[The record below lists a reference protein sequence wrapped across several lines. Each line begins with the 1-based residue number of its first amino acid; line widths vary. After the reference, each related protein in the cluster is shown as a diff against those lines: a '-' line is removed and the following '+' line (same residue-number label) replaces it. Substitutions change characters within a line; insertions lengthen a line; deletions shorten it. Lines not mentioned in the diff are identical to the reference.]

1 LTSAVWRSASGL
13 RRRILVGRDGS
24 EHAER
29 ALSEAVDL
37 ARSPLA
43 LRATASNEVMA
54 DEHGPIVSVEG
65 VSKTFGEVLA
75 LDSVS
80 LEFERGIVYGLLGP
94 NGAGKTTLIRVLTT
108 LLRPDSGRVE
118 VAGVDV
124 LADPTTARTRIGL
137 AGQSAA
143 VDDYLTGREN
153 IEMVGRLYNLSK
165 AETRSRAADLLER
178 IDLTDAADRTVRTYS
193 GGMRRRLDLAAS
205 LIGRPEVLF
214 LDEPTTGIDPRSRI
228 ELWQVIKDLVH
239 AGTTVLLT
247 TQYLDEA
254 DSLADRLAVID
265 RGRLISEGT
274 PDELK
279 DRLGGSVIQLSVPDD
294 RQTATMEAMRARNGD
309 NPQLDKLQGRITIP
323 APLGVRSLQEAVRR
337 LDAAN
342 IVPDDIALQKPTLDD
357 VFLALT
363 GRAPAAEEPEPAAPV
378 RRRFQIRR

>member
-1 LTSAVWRSASGL
+1 MFVVCAVERVGDQVAIAIEASQLVEHRSLELVPVEAFAVASFAAEFLSAGAGVIEIDAAVAFGTHADVGALAASAADDAGEQEVGAIAAAQRQVIASFLEQRL
-13 RRRILVGRDGS
+13 RRLEDVVVD
-24 EHAER
+24 ER
-29 ALSEAVDL
+29 FVQ
-37 ARSPLA
+37 
-43 LRATASNEVMA
+43 
-54 DEHGPIVSVEG
+54 
-65 VSKTFGEVLA
+65 
-75 LDSVS
+75 
-80 LEFERGIVYGLLGP
+80 
-94 NGAGKTTLIRVLTT
+94 
-108 LLRPDSGRVE
+108 
-118 VAGVDV
+118 AGV
-124 LADPTTARTRIGL
+124 
-137 AGQSAA
+137 
-143 VDDYLTGREN
+143 
-153 IEMVGRLYNLSK
+153 
-165 AETRSRAADLLER
+165 
-178 IDLTDAADRTVRTYS
+178 
-193 GGMRRRLDLAAS
+193 AS

-214 LDEPTTGIDPRSRI
+214 LDELTTGIDPRSRI
-228 ELWQVIKDLVH
+228 DLWQVIKDLVH

-294 RQTATMEAMRARNGD
+294 RQTATMEALRARNGD

-363 GRAPAAEEPEPAAPV
+363 GRAPAAEEPGPAAPA
-378 RRRFQIRR
+378 RRRLRIRR

>member
-1 LTSAVWRSASGL
+1 VTGPSPTEAYGTSPSR
-13 RRRILVGRDGS
+13 
-24 EHAER
+24 
-29 ALSEAVDL
+29 
-37 ARSPLA
+37 P
-43 LRATASNEVMA
+43 
-54 DEHGPIVSVEG
+54 GPIVLVEG

-124 LADPTTARTRIGL
+124 VADPATARTRIGL
-137 AGQSAA
+137 AGQFAA

-153 IEMVGRLYNLSK
+153 VEMVGRLYNLSK
-165 AETRSRAADLLER
+165 AEARSRAADLLER
-178 IDLTDAADRTVRTYS
+178 INLTDAADRTVRTYS

-228 ELWQVIKDLVH
+228 ELWQVIEDLVH

-254 DSLADRLAVID
+254 DRLADRLAVID
-265 RGRLISEGT
+265 HGRLISEGT

-279 DRLGGSVIQLSVPDD
+279 DRLGGSVIRLSVPNDQ
-294 RQTATMEAMRARNGD
+294 RSSTMEALRATEANS
-309 NPQLDKLQGRITIP
+309 PQLDDLQEQITIP

-342 IVPDDIALQKPTLDD
+342 IVPDDIALLKPTLDD

-363 GRAPAAEEPEPAAPV
+363 GRAPAADETEPTAPA
-378 RRRFQIRR
+378 RRRLKPRR

>member
-1 LTSAVWRSASGL
+1 
-13 RRRILVGRDGS
+13 
-24 EHAER
+24 
-29 ALSEAVDL
+29 
-37 ARSPLA
+37 
-43 LRATASNEVMA
+43 MA
-54 DEHGPIVSVEG
+54 DEDGPIVRVEG
-65 VSKTFGEVLA
+65 VSKAFGEVLA

-124 LADPTTARTRIGL
+124 VADPTNARTRIGL
-137 AGQSAA
+137 AGQFAA

-153 IEMVGRLYNLSK
+153 VEMVGRLYNLSRGE
-165 AETRSRAADLLER
+165 ARSRAIDLLEQ
-178 IDLTDAADRTVRTYS
+178 IDLSEAADRTVRTYS

-228 ELWQVIKDLVH
+228 DLWQLIKDLVH
-239 AGTTVLLT
+239 GGTTVLLT

-279 DRLGGSVIQLSVPDD
+279 DRLGGSVIRLSVPDD
-294 RQTATMEAMRARNGD
+294 QRTATMEALGATDAD
-309 NPQLDKLQGRITIP
+309 NPQLDELQGRITIP
-323 APLGVRSLQEAVRR
+323 APLGVRSLQEAVRQ
-337 LDAAN
+337 LDAAS
-342 IVPDDIALQKPTLDD
+342 IVPDDIALLKPTLDD

-363 GRAPAAEEPEPAAPV
+363 GRAPAADEPGPAPAV
-378 RRRFQIRR
+378 RRRLRIRR